1 MTVRKLQ
8 DVWSLFLCRP
18 QGKENEQTLLLDGHK
33 EPGTRVVGRL
43 VPEINRPH
51 ESALDGLKGFI
62 RVDGCDLP

>member
-43 VPEINRPH
+43 VP
-51 ESALDGLKGFI
+51 
-62 RVDGCDLP
+62 